1 MNALMKALLAAGGRG
16 KTLASEVGNIAK
28 GGKEIAMGGN
38 GAVMGQGGKMGAI
51 KQLLSANKGGA
62 GAIGAG
68 ALGAGYGLS
77 EAMGDEEGDEEDED
91 GLLKRL
97 GIG

>member
-1 MNALMKALLAAGGRG
+1 
-16 KTLASEVGNIAK
+16 
-28 GGKEIAMGGN
+28 
-38 GAVMGQGGKMGAI
+38 MGAI